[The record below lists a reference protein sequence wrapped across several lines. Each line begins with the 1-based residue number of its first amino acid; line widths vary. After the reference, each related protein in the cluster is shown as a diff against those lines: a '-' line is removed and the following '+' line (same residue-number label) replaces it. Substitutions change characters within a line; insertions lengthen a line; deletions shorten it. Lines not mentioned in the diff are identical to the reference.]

1 MYQSGDQVVYGVHGV
16 CRITRMEERKVDRQ
30 MVNYFVLEPLSQPG
44 SQYLIPCGNPAALA
58 KMRPLLEKQQLLALL
73 RRDLNGEPWIP
84 NENLRKQYYRQI
96 LNSGDVA
103 ALIGMLHCLETY
115 KQTQLE
121 AGHRLH
127 ICDEY
132 FLRDVKK
139 VLSGEISMVLDIP
152 ESEIP
157 DYIQTIR
164 TSK

>member
-1 MYQSGDQVVYGVHGV
+1 MYQVFQLVVYGVHGV
-16 CRITRMEERKVDRQ
+16 CRITHMEERRVDRQ

-58 KMRPLLEKQQLLALL
+58 KMRPLLERQQLLALL
-73 RRDLNGEPWIP
+73 RGDLNEEPWIP

-121 AGHRLH
+121 AGRRLH
-127 ICDEY
+127 ICDEN

-139 VLSGEISMVLDIP
+139 VLSGEISVVLDIP

-164 TSK
+164 ASK

>member
-1 MYQSGDQVVYGVHGV
+1 MYQVSQLVVYGVHGV
-16 CRITRMEERKVDRQ
+16 CRITHMEERRVDRQ

-73 RRDLNGEPWIP
+73 RGDLNEEPWIP

-121 AGHRLH
+121 AGRRLH
-127 ICDEY
+127 ICDEN

>member
-1 MYQSGDQVVYGVHGV
+1 MYQVSQLVVYGVHGV
-16 CRITRMEERKVDRQ
+16 CRITHMEERRVDRQ

-73 RRDLNGEPWIP
+73 RGDLNEEPWIP

-115 KQTQLE
+115 RKTQLE
-121 AGHRLH
+121 AGRRLH
-127 ICDEY
+127 ICDEN

-164 TSK
+164 ASK

>member
-1 MYQSGDQVVYGVHGV
+1 MYQVSQLVVYGVHGV
-16 CRITRMEERKVDRQ
+16 CRITHMEERRVDRQ
-30 MVNYFVLEPLSQPG
+30 MVNYFVLEPLSQPRN
-44 SQYLIPCGNPAALA
+44 QYLIPCGNPAALA
-58 KMRPLLEKQQLLALL
+58 KMRPLLEKQQLLAVL
-73 RRDLNGEPWIP
+73 RGDLNEEPWIP

-115 KQTQLE
+115 RQAQLE
-121 AGHRLH
+121 AGRRLH
-127 ICDEY
+127 ICDEN

-139 VLSGEISMVLDIP
+139 VLSGEISTVLDIP

-164 TSK
+164 ASK

>member
-1 MYQSGDQVVYGVHGV
+1 
-16 CRITRMEERKVDRQ
+16 
-30 MVNYFVLEPLSQPG
+30 
-44 SQYLIPCGNPAALA
+44 
-58 KMRPLLEKQQLLALL
+58 LLEKQQLLALL
-73 RRDLNGEPWIP
+73 RGDLNEEPWIP

-121 AGHRLH
+121 AGRRLH
-127 ICDEY
+127 ICDEN

-139 VLSGEISMVLDIP
+139 VLSGEISIVLDIP

-164 TSK
+164 ASK

>member
-1 MYQSGDQVVYGVHGV
+1 MYQVSQLVVYGVHGV
-16 CRITRMEERKVDRQ
+16 CRITHMEERRVDRQ

-73 RRDLNGEPWIP
+73 RGDMNEEPWIP

-115 KQTQLE
+115 RKTQLE
-121 AGHRLH
+121 AGRRLH
-127 ICDEY
+127 ICDEN